1 MEPDRRY
8 LHFPSSKHM
17 FAPTPIGEKTVAKQV
32 YELYNGGSLPVKY
45 ELDLTPLEMLQEVS
59 TNFVYLAES

>member
-1 MEPDRRY
+1 
-8 LHFPSSKHM
+8 M